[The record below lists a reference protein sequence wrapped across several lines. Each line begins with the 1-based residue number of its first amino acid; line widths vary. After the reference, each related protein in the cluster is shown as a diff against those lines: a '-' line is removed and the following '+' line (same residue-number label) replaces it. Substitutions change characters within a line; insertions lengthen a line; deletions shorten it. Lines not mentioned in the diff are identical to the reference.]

1 MTTTLTLHAAA
12 RLPAAA
18 ALLVLAAGA
27 AAAENPADHPGGYW
41 PGLHG
46 PNRDNMSA
54 ETGLLDRWPEDG
66 PPLVWTFTESGR
78 GYACP
83 SVAGGR
89 LFTSRDFDRE
99 EYVLA
104 LDLDDN
110 LLWKTHNGK
119 AWRGPEPGAR
129 TTPTWSDGILYHLGP
144 HGRLAA
150 LEAETGKEVWAVN
163 LVEAFGT
170 RRSTWGLAENV
181 LVEDDKVLCVP
192 GGTRGRVVAL
202 DKKTGRPVWVN
213 TTIDDDQAYCSP
225 VIATHGGR
233 RQLLILMKKTVV
245 GVDVETGRHLW
256 SHPHPNRYNQNVD
269 TPLYHD
275 GRVFVTSGHQAG
287 GRLIEIGPDGRSARE
302 VWYCPEFD
310 NCHGG
315 VLLRDGHLYGVGCR
329 MYHKGLLCVDWDT
342 GEVAYRHEPVGKVSL
357 TWADGRIYGVGQ
369 KGEVR
374 LVRADPKGAEI
385 VSEFQIPPVPTK
397 DHLLAHPVVCGGRLY
412 IRHADHLL
420 AYDIRKR

>member
-1 MTTTLTLHAAA
+1 MTTTCGIQTL
-12 RLPAAA
+12 LVAA
-18 ALLVLAAGA
+18 ALLVVPAA
-27 AAAENPADHPGGYW
+27 AAAESPADHPGGYW

-46 PNRDNMSA
+46 PKRDNMST
-54 ETGLLDRWPEDG
+54 ETGLLDRWPDGG
-66 PPLVWTFTESGR
+66 PPVLWTFTESGR

-83 SVAGGR
+83 SIVNGR
-89 LFTSRDFDRE
+89 LFLSGDFDRE

-104 LDLDDN
+104 LDLDGN

-129 TTPTWSDGILYHLGP
+129 TTPTWSDGLVYHMGP

-202 DKKTGRPVWVN
+202 NKKTGRPVWVN
-213 TTIDDDQAYCSP
+213 TTVDDDQAYCSP
-225 VIATHGGR
+225 AVVTHGGR

-245 GVDVETGRHLW
+245 GVDVETGRSLW

-287 GRLIEIGPDGRSARE
+287 GRLIEIGPDGRSVRQ
-302 VWYCPEFD
+302 VWYCPDFD

-315 VLLRDGHLYGVGCR
+315 VLLLGGHLYGVGCR
-329 MYHKGLLCVDWDT
+329 MYHKGLLCVDWQT
-342 GEVAYRHEPVGKVSL
+342 GKVVYRHEPVGKVSI
-357 TWADGRIYGVGQ
+357 TWAQDRIYGVGQ

-374 LVRADPKGAEI
+374 LVQADPAGARI

-412 IRHADHLL
+412 IRHGDHPL
-420 AYDIRKR
+420 AYDIRER